1 VATVTI
7 PTQLRSLTG
16 GIEEIS
22 VSSSSV
28 AEVIDDLDARFPG
41 VGDRLLDESGTLRRF
56 INIYVDEEDVRFL
69 NGPKTEVGDDA
80 RVSII
85 PSVAGGGR

>member
-1 VATVTI
+1 MATVTI
-7 PTQLRSLTG
+7 PTQLRSLTD
-16 GIEEIS
+16 GIDEIS
-22 VSSSSV
+22 VSSSTV

-69 NGPKTEVGDDA
+69 NGPKTAVGGDA

-85 PSVAGGGR
+85 PSVAGGR

>member
-1 VATVTI
+1 MATVTI

-22 VSSSSV
+22 VSSSTV

-56 INIYVDEEDVRFL
+56 INIYVDEEDVRFM
-69 NGPKTEVGDDA
+69 NGHETAVGDDA

-85 PSVAGGGR
+85 PSVAGGR

>member
-1 VATVTI
+1 
-7 PTQLRSLTG
+7 LTD

-22 VSSSSV
+22 VSSSTV

-69 NGPKTEVGDDA
+69 NGPETAVGDDA

-85 PSVAGGGR
+85 PSVAGGAV

>member
-1 VATVTI
+1 MATVTI
-7 PTQLRSLTG
+7 PTPLRSLTD

-22 VSSSSV
+22 VSSSTV

-69 NGPKTEVGDDA
+69 NGPETAVGDDA

-85 PSVAGGGR
+85 PSVAGGAV